1 MATHKRKTHR
11 GAAKRFR
18 KTATGK
24 FKRSHAMK
32 RHILTKKSAG
42 RLRQPRQGDPRVEGR
57 HRTVVRT
64 MLPYA

>member
-1 MATHKRKTHR
+1 MATQKRKTHR

-32 RHILTKKSAG
+32 RHILTKKNSG
-42 RLRQPRQGDPRVEGR
+42 RLRQLDSETLVAKADLR
-57 HRTVVRT
+57 VVRQ

>member
-1 MATHKRKTHR
+1 MPKLKTHR

-24 FKRSHAMK
+24 FKRAKAYKS
-32 RHILTKKSAG
+32 HILTKKGPG
-42 RLRQPRQGDPRVEGR
+42 RKRGLAKA
-57 HRTVVRT
+57 TVVSASDIRRVRE